1 MGLKTD
7 LLGLID
13 QRVISLTGLLVQS
26 RVFLGSQH
34 EIWSKQHNGKVT
46 H

>member
-26 RVFLGSQH
+26 H
-34 EIWSKQHNGKVT
+34 VT
-46 H
+46 L